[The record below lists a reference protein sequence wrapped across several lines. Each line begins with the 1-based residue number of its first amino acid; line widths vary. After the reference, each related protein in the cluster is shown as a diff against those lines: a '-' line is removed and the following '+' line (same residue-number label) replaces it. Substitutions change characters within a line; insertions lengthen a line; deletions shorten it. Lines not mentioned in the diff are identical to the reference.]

1 LSLAGLCKL
10 PLPETDN
17 KKGLPLSGNKP
28 RLSPWILLTT
38 DSALFALPPDPRLHL
53 ITIPAIAA
61 ANLEGHRKAVFLVL
75 QKLIK
80 R

>member
-1 LSLAGLCKL
+1 M
-10 PLPETDN
+10 PETDN

-28 RLSPWILLTT
+28 RLSLWISLTA
-38 DSALFALPPDPRLHL
+38 DSALFALPPDPRLNL

-61 ANLEGHRKAVFLVL
+61 ANFKGHGKAVLLVL